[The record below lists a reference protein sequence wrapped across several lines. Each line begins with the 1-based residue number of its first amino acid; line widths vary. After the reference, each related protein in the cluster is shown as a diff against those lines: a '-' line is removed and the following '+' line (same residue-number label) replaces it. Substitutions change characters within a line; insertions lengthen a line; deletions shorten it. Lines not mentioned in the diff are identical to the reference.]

1 MLIDTHCHIDQFS
14 SPETVVREC
23 EENELRVV
31 AVTNLPSY
39 FASAAD
45 HLRGHPL
52 VSPALGIHPL
62 AANEGIRE
70 LAAFKRMAAHVDFI
84 GEIGLDY
91 SKKGEAS
98 KGLQERVFDEILR
111 TIATRPRFVS
121 LHSRGAEDAV
131 LEALRRYKI
140 RNSVFHWFT
149 GSIKQLEHI
158 INEGH
163 FVSINPAMLST
174 ANGKKVIVNS
184 PQKSV
189 LIESDGPFAKIEG
202 QAAHPKNIIAVYNA
216 LSIEW
221 KLSFKEVVNVVTDN
235 FNRII
240 EQVFC
245 EKKLATATNPKEGQD
260 TGVNI

>member
-31 AVTNLPSY
+31 AVTNLPSH

-131 LEALRRYKI
+131 LEALRRHKI
-140 RNSVFHWFT
+140 RNAVFHWFT
-149 GSIKQLEHI
+149 GSIKQLEQI
-158 INEGH
+158 LNDGH

-184 PQKSV
+184 PKNSV
-189 LIESDGPFAKIEG
+189 LIESDGPFARIEG
-202 QAAHPKNIIAVYNA
+202 QVAHPKNIIAVYNA
-216 LSIEW
+216 LATEW
-221 KLSFKEVVNVVTDN
+221 NLNFEEVMNAVANN
-235 FNRII
+235 FSRII
-240 EQVFC
+240 EQVSLG
-245 EKKLATATNPKEGQD
+245 KNL
-260 TGVNI
+260 VNSNILTKN

>member
-31 AVTNLPSY
+31 AVTNLPSH